1 MEEKINLTGD
11 DLIAAL
17 DNLTPVQRIAKQ
29 IQEKDTPSK
38 KQARDKNLLREAFKE
53 AQIQHGKRL
62 YPYKLNFVEFFKDV
76 SYILKAPKVGP
87 GRGQFGNLN
96 DTRDQK

>member
-38 KQARDKNLLREAFKE
+38 KQARDKNLLREAFK
-53 AQIQHGKRL
+53 
-62 YPYKLNFVEFFKDV
+62 
-76 SYILKAPKVGP
+76 
-87 GRGQFGNLN
+87 
-96 DTRDQK
+96 